1 MVGATRPLA
10 EPVTVRYHVLACDYD
25 GTLAH
30 DGSVDPATLEAAAR
44 LRETGRKIVLV
55 TGRLL
60 DDLLRVMPQ
69 PEVFARIVAENGAI
83 VYRPDTRETRVLHEP
98 VPDALVDMLRAAGA
112 TPLDRGR
119 VIVSTWQPWETVVL
133 RAIQSLG
140 LELQMIFNKGA
151 VMVLPPGINKAS
163 GLRAALDDLKL
174 SLHNCVG
181 VGDAENDHAFLE
193 ASECAVAVANALPLL
208 KEKADW
214 VTAAPDGAGVRELID
229 HLVRA
234 DLAELEPRLVRHRLT
249 VGTATVGA
257 VQVAPIHSNVLIA
270 GPSGSGKSTLATSIM
285 ERLMER
291 GYQVA
296 VIDPEGDYQSLPG
309 AIVLGDQERV
319 PSVGEILDVLD
330 VPDRHVAINLLGVPL
345 KDRPAF
351 FGTLLP
357 RLQEL
362 RARLGR
368 PHRLVVDEA
377 HHLFPPEWDPAPLTT
392 PQALTGMLLITV
404 HPEHVAPSLLGQIG
418 VMFGVGGSGEEVVRS
433 FCAATR
439 RPVPSWS
446 PAPLATGEALY
457 WSPGGSAP
465 PLVFR
470 FEPPRAERQ
479 RHVRKYAEGELG
491 PDRSFYFRG
500 PGERLNLR
508 AQNLTIFLQMADGVD
523 DETWMHHLRR
533 GDYSRWFRDAI
544 KNAELAAEASA
555 VERASDADPAGSR
568 AAIRAAVEQRYTQ
581 PA

>member
-1 MVGATRPLA
+1 MVGARPLA
-10 EPVTVRYHVLACDYD
+10 ERVTVRYHVLACDYD

-30 DGSVDPATLEAAAR
+30 DGRVDPVTLEAVAR
-44 LRETGRKIVLV
+44 LRETGRKVVLV
-55 TGRLL
+55 TGRQL
-60 DDLLRVMPQ
+60 DDLLRVMPK
-69 PEVFARIVAENGAI
+69 PEVFARIVAENGAV
-83 VYRPDTRETRVLHEP
+83 VYRPDTREARVLHEP
-98 VPDALVDMLRAAGA
+98 VPDALVDALRAAGVS
-112 TPLDRGR
+112 PLDRGR
-119 VIVSTWQPWETVVL
+119 VIVSTWEPWETTAL

-140 LELQMIFNKGA
+140 LELQVIFNKGA

-174 SLHNCVG
+174 SLHTCVS

-214 VTAAPDGAGVRELID
+214 VTAGPDGAGVRELID
-229 HLVRA
+229 QLVRS
-234 DLAELEPRLVRHRLT
+234 DLAELEPRLARHRLT
-249 VGTATVGA
+249 VGTGA
-257 VQVAPIHSNVLIA
+257 AGDVQVAPPATNALIA
-270 GPSGSGKSTLATSIM
+270 GPSGSGKSTLATAIM

-309 AIVLGDQERV
+309 AIVLGDQQRV
-319 PSVGEILDVLD
+319 PSADEILDVLD
-330 VPDRHVAINLLGVPL
+330 VPDRHVVVNLLGVPL

-351 FGTLLP
+351 FGALLP

-368 PHRLVVDEA
+368 PHCLVVDEA
-377 HHLFPPEWDPAPLTT
+377 HHLFPPEWNPGPLTT
-392 PQALTGMLLITV
+392 PQALTGVLLITV
-404 HPEHVAPSLLGQIG
+404 HPEHVAPALLKQ
-418 VMFGVGGSGEEVVRS
+418 VDVVFGVGGSGEEVVRS
-433 FCAATR
+433 LCAATR
-439 RPVPSWS
+439 RPAPAWS
-446 PAPLATGEALY
+446 PAPLATGEALH
-457 WSPGGSAP
+457 WSPAGSGP
-465 PLVFR
+465 PVVFR

-500 PGERLNLR
+500 PGQRLNLR
-508 AQNLTIFLQMADGVD
+508 AQNLTLFLQMADGVD

-533 GDYSRWFRDAI
+533 GDYSRWFREAI
-544 KNAELAAEASA
+544 KNPELAAEASA
-555 VERASDADPAGSR
+555 VESAASADPAGSR

-581 PA
+581 SA